1 MHIRL
6 GPYLVDEQ
14 IGRGGMGIV
23 YLAHHETT
31 DEQVAIKVLPA
42 GFGSEDSFRV
52 RFEAEIDALTQLNHP
67 NIVQIIGFGEQDG
80 ELFYVMEYIEGQS
93 LHQVVKENG
102 PLHWQDVVRIAISIC
117 KALKHAHDRGIIHR
131 DIKPANLLLTVDG
144 DAKLLDFGIAK
155 LYGSNNLTADHAIVG
170 TADYMAPEQAEGAR
184 PSIKSD
190 IFSLSSAMY
199 AVLCGRPPFSAA
211 NVPAIMHKLRFE
223 EPVRIG
229 KRVEDLPVDIDYLIH
244 AGLTKNPDKR
254 IPTATVMMHQLQAI
268 QDGYEELMSRQTPGL
283 DLLTADSST
292 DVLAESAHD
301 SSEPNELQ
309 TVAGEYD
316 HAFEATDETM
326 DTAVKTEAESRQDE
340 AKRTHYTKVDSDSLS
355 SEDLESGGKLGA
367 VLSILLLL
375 LMVGGLSIGVW
386 NQMKPLDA
394 NQLLTEIESA
404 SNQNEKLRL
413 MEQFFERFPEHAQTI
428 TIRPAYESLKRKDGV
443 QRLRK
448 RVLKSSIT
456 NGLSAHELRI
466 REIWN
471 SNDPVSTRIG
481 LLEAFLLIGE
491 SGSLIPD
498 LVKELIDELSAEEDK
513 RREQI
518 RSELAAQ
525 IKQLAIMMNDDPEQ
539 ARKIISGL
547 IKAYGDLP
555 WLTEEIQKLNEL
567 AAM

>member
-1 MHIRL
+1 MHNRL

-52 RFEAEIDALTQLNHP
+52 RFEAEIEALKQLNHP
-67 NIVQIIGFGEQDG
+67 NIVQIVGFGEQDG

-102 PLHWQDVVRIAISIC
+102 PLHWQDVVRISISIC

-199 AVLCGRPPFSAA
+199 AVLCGRPPFSAS

-254 IPTATVMMHQLQAI
+254 IPTATAMMHHLQAI
-268 QDGYEELMSRQTPGL
+268 QDGYEQLMPRQTPGI

-292 DVLAESAHD
+292 DALAVSVPD
-301 SSEPNELQ
+301 STEPDELQ

-316 HAFEATDETM
+316 HSFEATDETM
-326 DTAVKTEAESRQDE
+326 VTAAKTETASPLDD
-340 AKRTHYTKVDSDSLS
+340 AKRTHYTEVDSDTRS
-355 SEDLESGGKLGA
+355 SEDLDSGGKFGA
-367 VLSILLLL
+367 ILSVLLLL
-375 LMVGGLSIGVW
+375 AMVGGLSFGVW

-394 NQLLTEIESA
+394 NQLLAEIETSA
-404 SNQNEKLRL
+404 SQNEKLRL
-413 MEQFFERFPEHAQTI
+413 MEQFVERFPEHTNII
-428 TIRPAYESLKRKDGV
+428 TIKPAYESLKRKDGV

-471 SNDPVSTRIG
+471 SNDPVSTRIE

-491 SGSLIPD
+491 SGSLIPY
-498 LVKELIDELSAEEDK
+498 LAKELIDELSAEEDK
-513 RREQI
+513 RRERI
-518 RSELAAQ
+518 RSELADQ
-525 IKQLAIMMNDDPEQ
+525 IKQLTVMMNDDPEK
-539 ARKIISGL
+539 ARQIINGL
-547 IKAYGDLP
+547 VKAYGDLP
-555 WLTEEIQKLNEL
+555 WLAEEIQKLNEL
-567 AAM
+567 AGM